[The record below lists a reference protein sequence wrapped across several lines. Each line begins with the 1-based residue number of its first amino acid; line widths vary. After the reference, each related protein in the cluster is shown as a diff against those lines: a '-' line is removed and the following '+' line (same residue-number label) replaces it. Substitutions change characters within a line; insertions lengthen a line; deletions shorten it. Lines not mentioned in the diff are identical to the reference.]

1 MATLDQETQILGEIE
16 TSKQFIKIG
25 EVRILSGAYKSRKV
39 RVGGSGGRY
48 LTKEQ
53 LLDDELK
60 TMESH
65 AHKIHEMYE
74 KLAEI
79 RYNSPPTYTG
89 PENDHL

>member
-25 EVRILSGAYKSRKV
+25 EVRILSGAYKLRKV
-39 RVGGSGGRY
+39 HHGIAGPKF
-48 LTKEQ
+48 TEQ
-53 LLDDELK
+53 ELLQDELK

-79 RYNSPPTYTG
+79 RFNSPPTYTG